1 LFGLQQLGDTWKDGA
16 SEPIK
21 PIWGVGFDT
30 SLSRTSSLGVRLV
43 HSSLAARV
51 SIDSHT
57 SAIVGTSEVMLVPR
71 LTLLSGSDR
80 FSWVIAPKIGL
91 GIVSLGF
98 SIPGF
103 SLYDQH
109 VTLASGTSIGAN
121 FKLSRLFS
129 LEPLLDYSFFFPKQA
144 TNPGIE
150 LEKMHVFRLLL
161 NLAFSF

>member
-1 LFGLQQLGDTWKDGA
+1 MFGLQQLGDTWKDGA

-91 GIVSLGF
+91 GIV
-98 SIPGF
+98 
-103 SLYDQH
+103 QH